1 MRNLSHSF
9 TKFVAAVQVV
19 AALFTLTGCA
29 VEKRTNPVSN
39 LFLEDRDVSVKDKTL
54 PFDHAWVEPNFPLG
68 HYHNVYFRSVTLSK
82 LPPES
87 WKDSKSV
94 YITSE
99 ADFMKESQLLADY
112 FLEQLKN
119 KVEKYPKGTMK
130 VVDKPMPDGLV
141 IDLAITENEF
151 SQPIENTGALL
162 VPVPGSAMLFSAISD
177 PHVAFAARVYDGKTG
192 KLVATAADRK
202 FPPTRLLDLNKVTV
216 TSPNREIVS
225 TWANI
230 IAEALNRDGF
240 AKVESQG
247 TFSILPW

>member
-9 TKFVAAVQVV
+9 TKFAVAAQVLAV
-19 AALFTLTGCA
+19 LFALTGCA

-112 FLEQLKN
+112 FLEQLKK
-119 KVEKYPKGTMK
+119 KVENYPNGTMK

-177 PHVAFAARVYDGKTG
+177 PHVAFAARVYDGKSG
-192 KLVATAADRK
+192 KLLATAADRK

-225 TWANI
+225 TWASI

-247 TFSILPW
+247 SFSILPW